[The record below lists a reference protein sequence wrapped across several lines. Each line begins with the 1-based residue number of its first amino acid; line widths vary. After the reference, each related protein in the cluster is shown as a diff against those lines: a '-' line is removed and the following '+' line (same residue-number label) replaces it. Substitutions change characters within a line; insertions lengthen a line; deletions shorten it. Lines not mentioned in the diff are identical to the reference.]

1 MISPVP
7 GWGAPEICR
16 RADSTS
22 PMRES
27 RTPCTAE
34 KPAAGSGRHAIQGHI
49 SPKSRKDRQTACPF
63 LLLCLGQEAPEG
75 LEGRG

>member
-22 PMRES
+22 PHTEK
-27 RTPCTAE
+27 PGACTAE
-34 KPAAGSGRHAIQGHI
+34 KPAAGSGRHAIQGYI
-49 SPKSRKDRQTACPF
+49 SQKAERTGRPPVLSYYYALGRKPRKEV
-63 LLLCLGQEAPEG
+63 GS
-75 LEGRG
+75 